1 MSKPN
6 LSHLAEKWNSSVITR
21 NKIEEWTGGLISAGY
36 LANLDAA
43 GMGPPGRFRSGRK
56 VCYEIGPFIKWLE
69 NRSEVI

>member
-43 GMGPPGRFRSGRK
+43 GIGPPRFRTGREI
-56 VCYEIGPFIKWLE
+56 CYEVGPFIKWLE
-69 NRSEVI
+69 GRSE